1 MQAIH
6 HQKGMATILLV
17 LLIGISVMLITA
29 SVAKTLT
36 SKKDASVAAHAQ
48 TNAQLMGWAGV
59 SAFREYLLQQGKI
72 NVSKVADLH
81 GKTLPLR
88 YEANSKEIIAQ
99 NIRVSDCTA
108 PGTTCVVT
116 ADISS
121 NNMTA
126 KAATTIQAVYELTVK
141 NGQVTALQEN
151 LALNFTG
158 TTFMSGTEIKAETPN
173 SQVTLNV
180 DGNTSIQAG
189 FKTRN
194 ISQLTINSTG
204 DVIIDCSTTRCGNTK
219 IDINAR
225 GNVHITNPGNFG
237 EINAKGWVKLQTGVN
252 AENIS
257 SLSRVH
263 LALNSTA
270 KTIQA
275 QGEVEIAEG
284 SSVQN
289 IYSNDKVIL
298 RTNAKANTIQ
308 THGAVSVSIFSKVYG
323 NIESGKQVDIS
334 NSEVTGDVKAYD
346 YVDLDTNAKVNGSV
360 YAKGLNTISLTNNVA
375 VRLSTSWIG
384 KNVYANKNLRL
395 LDGLIGKDIE
405 GSVYLTGEVIGIK
418 SGIKGSVNEKQKIV
432 PGLDFTIPRTVDTAL
447 ISQRIDDKMN
457 FSTKVD
463 VRVYKYDANYIFT
476 KKNGISYIYLNYLQ
490 NKSTNIT
497 YLYQDNKQYAVA
509 ANGTKTLV
517 SERGFAIGDYS
528 YGGKKYIGAI
538 CLTASNG
545 TCTSPII
552 SYLPRIS
559 VGKTLGVDND
569 YDYLAGVN
577 TWHIRTTSEASPLD
591 NAAFAPGIFY
601 FEGKLILT
609 GHTRTGTF
617 TNTFLAEEDID
628 AVALSPYI
636 YSPYNVLRN
645 GSAALICD
653 RPYKTVTGTTISG
666 APLTQPATESNR
678 YLTPTNLC
686 KSANEFA
693 YRMGQDASGNSLM
706 VTIDGTAVKKLD
718 LGYVAL
724 MSNRVIRVGTCAQVY
739 GDVYA
744 RSTVENSS
752 GCSSGPSIVGAIS
765 TQGKPPYTNTI
776 QQQNTFGAGSNIVVP
791 RSEFI
796 APSNKGS
803 TAPSSGSTVENVL
816 LKWSKYI

>member
-99 NIRVSDCTA
+99 NIRVSGCTA

-189 FKTRN
+189 FKTSN

-225 GNVHITNPGNFG
+225 GNEHITNPGNFG
-237 EINAKGWVKLQTGVN
+237 ENNAKGWVKLQTGVN

-375 VRLSTSWIG
+375 VQLSTSCIG

-418 SGIKGSVNEKQKIV
+418 SGIKGSVNEKQKTV

-447 ISQRIDDKMN
+447 ISQ
-457 FSTKVD
+457 
-463 VRVYKYDANYIFT
+463 
-476 KKNGISYIYLNYLQ
+476 
-490 NKSTNIT
+490 
-497 YLYQDNKQYAVA
+497 
-509 ANGTKTLV
+509 
-517 SERGFAIGDYS
+517 
-528 YGGKKYIGAI
+528 
-538 CLTASNG
+538 
-545 TCTSPII
+545 
-552 SYLPRIS
+552 
-559 VGKTLGVDND
+559 
-569 YDYLAGVN
+569 
-577 TWHIRTTSEASPLD
+577 
-591 NAAFAPGIFY
+591 
-601 FEGKLILT
+601 
-609 GHTRTGTF
+609 
-617 TNTFLAEEDID
+617 
-628 AVALSPYI
+628 
-636 YSPYNVLRN
+636 
-645 GSAALICD
+645 
-653 RPYKTVTGTTISG
+653 
-666 APLTQPATESNR
+666 
-678 YLTPTNLC
+678 
-686 KSANEFA
+686 
-693 YRMGQDASGNSLM
+693 
-706 VTIDGTAVKKLD
+706 
-718 LGYVAL
+718 
-724 MSNRVIRVGTCAQVY
+724 
-739 GDVYA
+739 
-744 RSTVENSS
+744 
-752 GCSSGPSIVGAIS
+752 
-765 TQGKPPYTNTI
+765 
-776 QQQNTFGAGSNIVVP
+776 
-791 RSEFI
+791 
-796 APSNKGS
+796 
-803 TAPSSGSTVENVL
+803 
-816 LKWSKYI
+816 